1 VRSEKGPVSRPLFHS
16 YNNQRP
22 HVHEQHEKILIFFSR
37 FSHIILLFYSYIQM
51 DNAENDKREEIT
63 MPTKKATI
71 IGAVSGALA
80 LGGFAAG
87 RFTQTE
93 HVQAQTAESNPPV
106 VATQSGRPLPSFATL
121 ASQASPSVV
130 YIKVTAIEKTME
142 EGFGPN
148 PFGPG
153 GPPFFGRP
161 PFGPPQ
167 GRGRRQQGSGSGF
180 IIRKD
185 GIIITNNHVV
195 EDAKE
200 ITVTLTDKTEY
211 KAKVLGRDPKTDL
224 AVIKIDPKG
233 NLPVANL
240 GNSDSLQVG
249 DWVMAI
255 GNPFGLSNT
264 VTAGIVSAKGRSI
277 GSGPYDDFIQTDAS
291 INPGNSG
298 GPLFNEQGEVVGIN
312 SAIFSQ
318 NGGNIGIGFAI
329 PINLAKKLVPEL
341 EEHGSVTRGWLGV
354 AIQKVTPELASSLGL
369 SESRGALVADVT
381 GGSPA
386 AKGGIERGDV
396 IVGFNGKKVD
406 ESSALPK
413 IVAETAV
420 GKTVPIEVIRNGKTK
435 TVEVTVTRMAD
446 ETAASDT
453 TPEAA
458 KKSKWGLALRELRP
472 EERTQLQL
480 KDSEG
485 VLITSVL
492 PDSPAS
498 EAGVQEGD
506 VIVEVN
512 KTPVGSV
519 AALKKEVDKVESD
532 KPLLLLLRR
541 ENSNRYASLTTK

>member
-1 VRSEKGPVSRPLFHS
+1 MSMRKTTVIGTVS
-16 YNNQRP
+16 
-22 HVHEQHEKILIFFSR
+22 
-37 FSHIILLFYSYIQM
+37 
-51 DNAENDKREEIT
+51 A
-63 MPTKKATI
+63 
-71 IGAVSGALA
+71 ALA
-80 LGGFAAG
+80 LGGFALG
-87 RFTQTE
+87 RFAQPE
-93 HVQAQTAESNPPV
+93 PVQAQPAESNPAA
-106 VATQSGRPLPSFATL
+106 VATQSGRALPSFATL
-121 ASQASPSVV
+121 AAHASPSVV
-130 YIKVTAIEKTME
+130 YIKVTAVEKTME
-142 EGFGPN
+142 EGPGSGPN

-161 PFGPPQ
+161 PFPGPPQ
-167 GRGRRQQGSGSGF
+167 GRGRRQGSGSGF

-200 ITVTLTDKTEY
+200 ITVTLTDKREY

-224 AVIKIDPKG
+224 AVIKADTKG
-233 NLPVANL
+233 DLPVAEL

-277 GSGPYDDFIQTDAS
+277 GAGPYDDFIQTDAS

-298 GPLFNEQGEVVGIN
+298 GPLFNERGEVVGIN

-318 NGGNIGIGFAI
+318 SGGNIGIGFAI

-341 EEHGSVTRGWLGV
+341 EEHGSITRGWLGV
-354 AIQKVTPELASSLGL
+354 SIQKVTPELASSLGL
-369 SESRGALVADVT
+369 PESRGALVAEVT

-386 AKGGIERGDV
+386 AKSGMERGDV
-396 IVGFNGKKVD
+396 ITTFNGKKVD

-413 IVAETAV
+413 LVAETAV
-420 GKTVPIEVIRNGKTK
+420 GKTVPVEVMRNGKTK
-435 TVEVTVTRMAD
+435 TLEVTVARMVD
-446 ETAASDT
+446 ETAATEKS
-453 TPEAA
+453 PEAA
-458 KKSKWGLALRELRP
+458 QKSKWGLALRELRP
-472 EERTQLQL
+472 EERSDLKL
-480 KDSEG
+480 KDGEG
-485 VLITSVL
+485 VMITGVL
-492 PDSPAS
+492 PDSPAA

-512 KTPVGSV
+512 KTPIGSV
-519 AALKKEVDKVESD
+519 AALKKEAGKVEGD

-541 ENSNRYASLTTK
+541 ESSNRYASLTAK